1 MLFIMMQQ
9 EQPALIMDVIKAQQ
23 ASIMSVQAGSPL
35 TQVMQTP
42 SSVGSHLLRA
52 IITL

>member
-9 EQPALIMDVIKAQQ
+9 EQPALIMDVIDAQQ

-35 TQVMQTP
+35 THVMQTP
-42 SSVGSHLLRA
+42 SSVGPHLLWA
-52 IITL
+52 IIML